1 MKSAI
6 FAMGRLVPIA
16 LLSSL
21 GIARGQDFDR
31 EIRPIFAAHCFRCHG
46 KDKPKGGIDLTRY
59 TREPDV
65 VADLKTWRGI
75 GEAVSEAV
83 MPPAGEPEL
92 GEDDRERVAR
102 WLGAAVMHAEEA
114 TPSDPGP
121 GIPRRV
127 TRREYRNMVRD
138 LFGVSVDVE
147 SYLPDARS
155 AAGYD
160 NEAAQLSVPPDLLEK
175 YLLLAERVV
184 DAAFPNIYNSRR
196 QEPIKGWFAAWEGE
210 PLVEGGKKGV
220 TARVAAELDLRRL
233 ARLAY
238 RRPAEEGEV
247 AILLK
252 LFDGAYA
259 DKKSFHEG
267 LRFAVKGLLLAPQF
281 LYRTEVPPGDETPIL
296 AEDFELASRLSFFL
310 WSSLPDAELLRLA
323 EAGEL
328 RRPGVLRAQARR
340 MMKDPKA
347 RALATDFPPQ
357 WLFGRLARHTLDRV
371 LFPDY
376 TPALAKSAE
385 DELATFFQTLV
396 KDGRSVIELLDADYT
411 FANEELAGVYGLK
424 GVAGKELRRVP
435 IDDRRRGGLLGM
447 AVVLQKT
454 SMPNRTSP
462 TIRGKW
468 VLDSIL
474 GTPPP
479 PPPSTVNT
487 AVDAAGLAEDGRVLS
502 FREKLALH
510 AKQGSACGECHR
522 KIDPLG
528 FALEDFS
535 PLGQL
540 RVTEDGK
547 PVDNTGR
554 LAGGPELK
562 GAASVK
568 AVLLDRK
575 DRFLRNLVVQLLT
588 YALGRELGPYDL
600 PTVRRVADAVKAGQ
614 YRADL
619 LIEEVAVSYP
629 CLHKRAP
636 REAEAPQPT
645 EGKE

>member
-1 MKSAI
+1 MKTAPSTP
-6 FAMGRLVPIA
+6 GRIAAIA
-16 LLSSL
+16 LLSAV
-21 GIARGQDFDR
+21 GIARGQDFDG
-31 EIRPIFAAHCFRCHG
+31 EIRPILAAHCFKCHG
-46 KDKPKGGIDLTRY
+46 KEKPKGGLDLTRHA
-59 TREPDV
+59 RRPDV
-65 VADLKTWRGI
+65 AADLKTWRVI
-75 GEAVSEAV
+75 GEAIAEEV

-92 GEDDRERVAR
+92 GEADRQRIAR
-102 WLGAAVMHAEEA
+102 WLGDSVNRAEEA

-138 LFGVSVDVE
+138 LFGVTVDVE

-160 NEAAQLSVPPDLLEK
+160 NQADQLSIPPDLLEK

-184 DAAFPNIYNSRR
+184 DAAFPNIYTTRL
-196 QEPIKGWFAAWEGE
+196 QEPIKGWFASWEGE
-210 PLVEGGKKGV
+210 TTGIS
-220 TARVAAELDLRRL
+220 ARAAAELDLRRL

-238 RRPAEEGEV
+238 RRPPDEAEV

-259 DKKSFHEG
+259 DKKNFHES

-281 LYRTEVPPGDETPIL
+281 LFRTEAPPGDETPIP

-328 RRPGVLRAQARR
+328 RRPEVLRAQARR
-340 MMKDPKA
+340 MMKDP
-347 RALATDFPPQ
+347 RVRRLAADFPPQ
-357 WLFGRLARHTLDRV
+357 WLFGRLARHPLDRV

-376 TPALAKSAE
+376 TPALARSAD
-385 DELATFFQTLV
+385 DELVTFFEALV
-396 KDGRSVIELLDADYT
+396 KDGRSVLELLDADYAY
-411 FANEELAGVYGLK
+411 ANEDLAGVYGLK
-424 GVAGKELRRVP
+424 GVAGPELRKVP
-435 IDDRRRGGLLGM
+435 IADRRRGGLLGM

-468 VLDSIL
+468 VLDSLL

-479 PPPSTVNT
+479 PPPPTVNT
-487 AVDAAGLAEDGRVLS
+487 AVDAAGLAEDGRVRS
-502 FREKLALH
+502 FREKLDLH
-510 AKQGSACGECHR
+510 AQQGSACGACHR
-522 KIDPLG
+522 KIDPMG
-528 FALEDFS
+528 FALEDFG
-535 PLGQL
+535 PLGQF
-540 RVTEDGK
+540 RETVDGK
-547 PVDNTGR
+547 PVDNVGR
-554 LAGGPELK
+554 LAEGPELK

-575 DRFLRNLVVQLLT
+575 DQFLRNLVEHLLT

-600 PTVRRVADAVKAGQ
+600 PTIRRVTDAVKAGQ
-614 YRADL
+614 YRADV
-619 LIEEVAVSYP
+619 LIEEVAACYP
-629 CLHKRAP
+629 GLYKRAP
-636 REAEAPQPT
+636 RVAEAPPPT
-645 EGKE
+645 GGTE